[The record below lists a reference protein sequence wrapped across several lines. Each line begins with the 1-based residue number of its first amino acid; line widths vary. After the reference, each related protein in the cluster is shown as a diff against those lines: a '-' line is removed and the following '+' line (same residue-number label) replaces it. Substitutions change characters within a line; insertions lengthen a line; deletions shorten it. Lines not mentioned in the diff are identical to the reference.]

1 MVLWLAKSTPDTC
14 EGPVAVEYRHRLKV
28 WKGLKKSGDFSESSP
43 ILPRDKGIYGGMQGI
58 WVDKTVTRSV
68 SPDGCGI
75 TVGLLH
81 TGDTYP
87 DDLAADGLIYHYPNT
102 ARRSGR
108 DLYEIN
114 ATKNAGLLGLPVFVV
129 TTTGPGKSLRNVQIG
144 WVEDWSDSI
153 GAFPI
158 MFGKIGKPM
167 ECIARDPGRLFTPG
181 VQPAPQETRTKKLGE
196 SVIRLGFN
204 AFKRFGYKCAVCD
217 IAILELL
224 DVVRLKGKPREAS
237 RPDECG
243 IVPCTLHHKA
253 YEIGLFDVDPF
264 TLRITTPFN
273 GPDSDS
279 LKIICSDLS
288 RVLGHS

>member
-1 MVLWLAKSTPDTC
+1 MLWLAKSIPDTY
-14 EGPVAVEYRHRLKV
+14 EGPVAVEYRRRLKM
-28 WKGLKKSGDFSESSP
+28 WQHLKKSGDSSEYSP
-43 ILPRDKGIYGGMQGI
+43 ILLRDKGIYGGMQGI

-102 ARRSGR
+102 ARPSGR

-153 GAFPI
+153 GAFLI

-181 VQPAPQETRTKKLGE
+181 TQSDRQVPKSTKARY
-196 SVIRLGFN
+196 SAARFRFN

-217 IAILELL
+217 IAVPELL
-224 DVVRLKGKPREAS
+224 DVVRLKGKPSETS
-237 RPDECG
+237 HGDECG
-243 IVPCTLHHKA
+243 IVLCVLHQRA
-253 YEIGLFDVDPF
+253 YEIGLFDIDPV
-264 TLRITTPFN
+264 TLHINTITNKPNASALAIAYT
-273 GPDSDS
+273 
-279 LKIICSDLS
+279 DLS
-288 RVLGHS
+288 